1 MNEKSVNA
9 KGKTHLLTLLQP
21 GSAGVPQHDA
31 LLQAVD
37 VGILCTVLNNL
48 ARPAASWKVHT
59 HTHTFYIF
67 STYLYKTNLLQR
79 AIFKWYFREWPHL
92 SLQKLM
98 EFCWSYLAIAHKYTH
113 TATDIH
119 MHTKLYPCDCLLTQ
133 LTVFPSK
140 LPQTQMEWAQ
150 LLEAQ
155 QRYHDAELQK
165 WREII
170 KSSVVLLDQVQQ
182 RLCLLLFGVMGRLCV
197 TEFTT
202 EVGGGTMDKRRASVP
217 VLPFIVWIITK
228 HTVVSSDPAHYKS
241 STSYFGN
248 CSFDCLR

>member
-1 MNEKSVNA
+1 MQRERLICWLSFSLV
-9 KGKTHLLTLLQP
+9 LLVFLNMMLFYKLWMLEY
-21 GSAGVPQHDA
+21 SAQSLTTWQGLRLHER
-31 LLQAVD
+31 
-37 VGILCTVLNNL
+37 C
-48 ARPAASWKVHT
+48 T